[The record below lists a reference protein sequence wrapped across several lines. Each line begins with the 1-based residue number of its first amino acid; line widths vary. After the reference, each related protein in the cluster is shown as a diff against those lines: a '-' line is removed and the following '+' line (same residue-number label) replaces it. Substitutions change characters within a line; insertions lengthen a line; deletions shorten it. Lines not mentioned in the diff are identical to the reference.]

1 MVKRVTKTVVQVA
14 PARPKR
20 KQQRKKRGQKQQQ
33 TTQTMVRAPAAM
45 GYRTQSRAK
54 PNVVRVTGSTLLAE
68 VPVTTSLADS
78 TLLNQFSI
86 APQAFLGSRIA
97 ALATAFGRYR
107 FTNFR
112 IVVTT
117 KFPSAVSGGYI
128 AAVFR
133 DPTTQLASGLALKN
147 QLMSADVSCNASW
160 WMSSK
165 LDNGLKANSD
175 PSYSQGWYTDA
186 ASAGTTTEPHSYFQG
201 LFALMIDG
209 QLSGVT
215 VNTTYSI
222 TVTAEFDIEFWQ
234 ATSRAVQGT
243 GLSPDYAPISLA
255 YPLPGIN
262 LFVITALSVLAPN
275 PALPANQQTQ
285 AASYITEIMT
295 TLGLKN
301 TGATL
306 APNPVVYM
314 LGTPI
319 PQAAGNVGAASGPI
333 GIVAVGSPNATPT
346 TYGINPYDN
355 MTNAAV
361 IGGLPIPGT
370 PGTTEAFGG
379 EQGDAMVFFPVYL
392 QKAPPPV
399 MELEPVTDL
408 AGRTR
413 LRFVDQAMKRLAI
426 QPKPTG
432 ESDGWAHL

>member
-1 MVKRVTKTVVQVA
+1 
-14 PARPKR
+14 
-20 KQQRKKRGQKQQQ
+20 
-33 TTQTMVRAPAAM
+33 
-45 GYRTQSRAK
+45 
-54 PNVVRVTGSTLLAE
+54 
-68 VPVTTSLADS
+68 
-78 TLLNQFSI
+78 
-86 APQAFLGSRIA
+86 
-97 ALATAFGRYR
+97 
-107 FTNFR
+107 
-112 IVVTT
+112 
-117 KFPSAVSGGYI
+117 
-128 AAVFR
+128 
-133 DPTTQLASGLALKN
+133 
-147 QLMSADVSCNASW
+147 
-160 WMSSK
+160 
-165 LDNGLKANSD
+165 
-175 PSYSQGWYTDA
+175 
-186 ASAGTTTEPHSYFQG
+186 
-201 LFALMIDG
+201 
-209 QLSGVT
+209 
-215 VNTTYSI
+215 
-222 TVTAEFDIEFWQ
+222 VTAEFDIEFWQ

-301 TGATL
+301 TGAAL

-333 GIVAVGSPNATPT
+333 AIVAVGSPNATPT